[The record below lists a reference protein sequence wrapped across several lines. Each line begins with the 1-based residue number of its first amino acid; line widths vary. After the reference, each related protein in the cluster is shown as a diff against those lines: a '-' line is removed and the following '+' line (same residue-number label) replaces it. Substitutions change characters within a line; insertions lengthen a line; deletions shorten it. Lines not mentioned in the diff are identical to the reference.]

1 MKIAIITNSSSYEP
15 RVQMASDFFARRGYQ
30 VCLILSDFI
39 HREKRKGHP
48 PVKNAVFIDTIPYKQ
63 NLSFK
68 RLYSHYD
75 FSKKVYAYLKHE
87 DFDII
92 YVLVPANSLAKYM
105 ALLKRKYHKGLI
117 IDILDLWPESLPFDF
132 AKKIW
137 PFSTWMKLRNDN
149 LKYADLII
157 TECNLYQKVLKD
169 HLIQMPVLNVYW
181 PRETEEMVDLHERE
195 DDEKVHICYLG
206 SINHI
211 IDIDFMV
218 KLMVRIQEHKAVM
231 LSIIGDGESREELM
245 KALDSAG
252 IDTVFYG
259 PIYEESE
266 KMKVMVACDF
276 GLNIMKNSV
285 CVGITMKSVDYLYAG
300 LQLINNIKGD
310 TWQLV
315 EEDGIGY
322 NCNYENIDTV
332 AQEIAENVIGK
343 EAKEIVRQCYLGNFS
358 KGAYVNSMEKCLE
371 IVETIQER
379 LN

>member
-15 RVQMASDFFARRGYQ
+15 RVQMASDFFSSQGYQ

-39 HREKRKGHP
+39 HREKRKGHR
-48 PVKNAVFIDTIPYKQ
+48 PVNNAVFIDTIPYKQ
-63 NLSFK
+63 NLSLK

-105 ALLKRKYHKGLI
+105 ALHKRKNHKGLI
-117 IDILDLWPESLPFDF
+117 IDILDLWPESLPFNF

-137 PFSTWMKLRNDN
+137 PFSIWMKLRNDN

-157 TECNLYQKVLKD
+157 TECTLYQEVLKD

-181 PRETEEMVDLHERE
+181 PRETEEIVDLHVRE
-195 DDEKVHICYLG
+195 NDEKVHICYLG

-218 KLMVRIQEHKAVM
+218 KLLVRIQKHKTVK

-245 KALDSAG
+245 KALDSSG
-252 IDTVFYG
+252 IDTAFYG
-259 PIYEESE
+259 LIYDESE
-266 KMKVMVACDF
+266 KMKVMAACDY

-300 LQLINNIKGD
+300 LRLINNIKSD
-310 TWQLV
+310 TWRLI
-315 EEDGIGY
+315 EKDGIGY

-343 EAKEIVRQCYLGNFS
+343 EAKEIVRQCYLRNFS
-358 KGAYVNSMEKCLE
+358 KCAYMNSMEKCLE
-371 IVETIQER
+371 IIESIQER
-379 LN
+379 LK